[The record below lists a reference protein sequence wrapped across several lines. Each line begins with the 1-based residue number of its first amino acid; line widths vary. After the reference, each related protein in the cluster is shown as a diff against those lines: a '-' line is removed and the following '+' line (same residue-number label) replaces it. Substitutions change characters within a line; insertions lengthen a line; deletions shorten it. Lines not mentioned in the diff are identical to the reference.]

1 MTYTQFVSTMN
12 HLYMSKGPKYL
23 VDSVDYWFNLEYTG
37 YCIGLLEYSCNV
49 LGISIPSKY
58 VQYTSYVEKDY
69 VLTESMEIMCET
81 MGESY
86 LHNYIE
92 RSMPEFIR
100 HKVCITEVGNAV

>member
-12 HLYMSKGPKYL
+12 HLYMSKGPKGL
-23 VDSVDYWFNLEYTG
+23 VDSVDYWFNSVYTG
-37 YCIGLLEYSCNV
+37 YCIGLLEYCCNT
-49 LGISIPSKY
+49 LGIEVPDNYK
-58 VQYTSYVEKDY
+58 QYIAYEEEDY
-69 VLTESMEIMCET
+69 VLTESMKIMCET

-92 RSMPEFIR
+92 RSIPEFIR